1 MSMPFT
7 RRFLAIVI
15 LSALPAFAGAQ
26 ASLPVLTRVRINPP
40 LAGEAR
46 TVGEVRTSTR
56 DSAVVDLYGI
66 PQAYGVATHTVSLD
80 RLDVASG
87 KLHKLKQGLAIGV
100 VGGALLGLGIGAT
113 VGCNGDTNC
122 GRSLGL
128 FGGLGAA
135 LGGFL
140 GANAGYQFTTDRWVP
155 AREYLARENEAKR
168 PPR

>member
-1 MSMPFT
+1 MSMKLVS
-7 RRFLAIVI
+7 RFLAIVT
-15 LSALPAFAGAQ
+15 LLAVPGVAGAQ
-26 ASLPVLTRVRINPP
+26 ASLPVLARVRINPP
-40 LAGEAR
+40 LATEPR

-87 KLHKLKQGLAIGV
+87 RKHKLKEGLAIGL
-100 VGGALLGLGIGAT
+100 VGGTLLGLGIGAT

-122 GRSLGL
+122 GRSLGI

-168 PPR
+168 PR